1 MTLCPNCYHTVPA
14 PVPVAP
20 VPVPTPAPV
29 GAFGSPPPVVSTPV
43 PVGAFG
49 PGWYGPYGKAPLLVK
64 LWWLP
69 AALVAVAAGLV
80 MANAIALLSPGFALW
95 WSGLLPWVV
104 ALAAFNFIIGII
116 LSLIL
121 FGAVL
126 MIFLKFKV
134 LAAFLIFP
142 TAIISIFF
150 GGGGGFFGG
159 AILAIVG
166 GLLLLL
172 K

>member
-1 MTLCPNCYHTVPA
+1 MCPNCYHTVP
-14 PVPVAP
+14 VPASVAP
-20 VPVPTPAPV
+20 VPVPTAAPV
-29 GAFGSPPPVVSTPV
+29 GAFGSSPPPPVMSTSV

-49 PGWYGPYGKAPLLVK
+49 PGWYGPYGKVPLLVK

-69 AALVAVAAGLV
+69 AALVAVAAGLI
-80 MANAIALLSPGFALW
+80 MANAIALLSPGFAFW

-104 ALAAFNFIIGII
+104 SLAAFNFIIGII

-121 FGAVL
+121 FGAVI

-134 LAAFLIFP
+134 LAAFIIFP
-142 TAIISIFF
+142 TAIVSIFF
-150 GGGGGFFGG
+150 GGGGGFFAG